1 MENKKSLKMSKGQP
15 ESINQ
20 RRTDN
25 IMGKRKMEKKDLQIS
40 THKTKGR
47 VTGTPLN
54 TGGVLMCSGRVSNSC
69 STSITHRVTLS
80 YKPGDKS

>member
-1 MENKKSLKMSKGQP
+1 MENKKTLKMSKGQP
-15 ESINQ
+15 ESINE

-25 IMGKRKMEKKDLQIS
+25 IMGKRKIKKNPQIS

-47 VTGTPLN
+47 VTGSPLN
-54 TGGVLMCSGRVSNSC
+54 TGGELMCSGRVSNSC
-69 STSITHRVTLS
+69 STSITRRVTLS